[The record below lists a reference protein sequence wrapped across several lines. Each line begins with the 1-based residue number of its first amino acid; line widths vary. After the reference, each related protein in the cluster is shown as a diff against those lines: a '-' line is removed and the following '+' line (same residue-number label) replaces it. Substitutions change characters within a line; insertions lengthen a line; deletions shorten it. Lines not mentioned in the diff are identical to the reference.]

1 MRWSI
6 AVVTVMLALLT
17 HIAYA
22 ESLLEAPDKPLE
34 DQWII
39 SIGGWS
45 KHVLGLSSDVTNE
58 THNILSVEHSGYS
71 VGYFKNSYG
80 NDTGFAVKA
89 WRKPLSDNWEVSA
102 SFGITYGYTKCYGED
117 ESGKNICPYGWIG
130 VSYTKYRVVP
140 SVKILPG
147 VIVFSPEIRF

>member
-1 MRWSI
+1 MRALIGAAIMTS
-6 AVVTVMLALLT
+6 ALLSPT
-17 HIAYA
+17 IHA
-22 ESLLEAPDKPLE
+22 ESFLEAPDKPLE
-34 DQWII
+34 DQWIV
-39 SIGGWS
+39 SVGGWS

-58 THNILSVEHSGYS
+58 THDIISVEHDGYS

-80 NDTGFAVKA
+80 NDTGFTVKA
-89 WRKPLSDNWEVSA
+89 WRKPLSDNWEGSA

-117 ESGKNICPYGWIG
+117 GSGKNICPYGWIG
-130 VSYTKYRVVP
+130 VSYTKYQVVP